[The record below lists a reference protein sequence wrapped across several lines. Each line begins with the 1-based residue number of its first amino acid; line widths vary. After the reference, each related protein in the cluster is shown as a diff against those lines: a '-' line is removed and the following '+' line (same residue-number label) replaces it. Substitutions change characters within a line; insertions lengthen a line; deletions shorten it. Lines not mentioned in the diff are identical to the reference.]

1 MKKIISLILCV
12 ILTLS
17 MLAGCGKP
25 QKEENETPKV
35 EDDGVMKV
43 LLIGHST
50 GMDSA
55 YMLPAVAKNE
65 GVENLVVGMLY
76 HSGCRLAQHVEYLT
90 GNAPQYA
97 YYEFDVASGQEEW
110 LRADKDGNFLVCEP
124 TAQNDI
130 YINDGSIG
138 QTMQFGIQRHDWDIV
153 VMQGGILETANQQD
167 GIYKPNFAEDI
178 KTIQEY
184 VEANDIEPATKH
196 KYAWNMIWEYPT
208 DPSVWRDSD
217 REAMEQLFGGDAL
230 NHRQAIADTTRDII
244 KPEDNFTW
252 FLPSA
257 ATTWN
262 AKKLGMTD
270 KEIHRDYVHG
280 SDFTR
285 MMVAYL
291 WYCEL
296 FDKNID
302 DCTLAPVSSKLLFDV
317 LMHNTG
323 KDLELTE
330 EQKNV
335 LRTCVKAAIQ
345 NPYDICK

>member
-1 MKKIISLILCV
+1 MKRIISLILCF
-12 ILTLS
+12 ILALS

-25 QKEENETPKV
+25 AEEETPKV
-35 EDDGVMKV
+35 EDDGIMKI

-76 HSGCRLAQHVEYLT
+76 HSGCRLGQHVQYLK
-90 GNAPQYA
+90 GNEAQYA
-97 YYEFDVASGQEEW
+97 YYEFDISSQDAW
-110 LRADKDGNFLVCEP
+110 LRADKDGNFLACEP
-124 TAQNDI
+124 AAKNDI

-138 QTMQFGIQRHDWDIV
+138 QTMLFGIQRHDWDIV
-153 VMQGGILETANQQD
+153 VMQGGSLETANQQD

-196 KYAWNMIWEYPT
+196 KYAWNMVWGKPT
-208 DPSVWRDSD
+208 DRSVLRESD
-217 REAMEQLFGGDAL
+217 KRTLDNLFGGDAM
-230 NHRQAIADTTRDII
+230 NMRQAMADTTRDII
-244 KPEDNFTW
+244 KPEENFTW
-252 FLPSA
+252 FMPSA
-257 ATTWN
+257 ATLWQ
-262 AKKLGMTD
+262 AQKMGMTVR
-270 KEIHRDYVHG
+270 ELHRDYVHG

-302 DCTLAPVSSKLLFDV
+302 DCTLAPVSSKLVFDA

-323 KDLELTE
+323 KNLELTE
-330 EQKNV
+330 EQKTI
-335 LRTCVKAAIQ
+335 LKTCVKAAIQ
-345 NPYDICK
+345 NPYDTCK

>member
-1 MKKIISLILCV
+1 MKRIVSLILCV

-35 EDDGVMKV
+35 EDDGVMKI

-50 GMDSA
+50 GVDSA

-124 TAQNDI
+124 TAPNDI
-130 YINDGSIG
+130 YIDDGSIG
-138 QTMQFGIQRHDWDIV
+138 QTMQFAIARHDWDIV
-153 VMQGGILETANQQD
+153 VMQGNCVETANQKD
-167 GIYKPNFAEDI
+167 GPYTPNLEADI
-178 KTIQEY
+178 KTIQDY
-184 VEANDIEPATKH
+184 VLANDIEKGTTPKF
-196 KYAWNMIWEYPT
+196 AWNMIWGMPT
-208 DPSVWRDSD
+208 DRGVL
-217 REAMEQLFGGDAL
+217 RENDKTTLDTLFGGDAMNL
-230 NHRQAIADTTRDII
+230 RQGIADTARDII
-244 KPEDNFTW
+244 KPEENFSW
-252 FLPSA
+252 FMPSA
-257 ATTWN
+257 AALWQ
-262 AKKLGMTD
+262 AQKMGMTVQ
-270 KEIHRDYVHG
+270 ELHRDYVHG

-285 MMVAYL
+285 MMVGYL
-291 WYCEL
+291 WYCVL

-302 DCTLAPVSSKLLFDV
+302 DCTLAPISSKLVFDA